1 MASILNW
8 KSRGI
13 KVRPPSGSGSGRGTL
28 STFTSLKF
36 LTILAKKRQRV
47 VFATVS
53 PKHFRFPE
61 NNDGS
66 KIGWKDLE
74 KYIGYRALKSS
85 GIWKY
90 FVAEIRQVSVGSGM
104 ILYQT
109 TSSHLE
115 GEKHIFHAF
124 WFWQHKQRERE
135 SIRCKSFPFKQLGN
149 FYRKVLGGEWRVSN
163 KLQ

>member
-74 KYIGYRALKSS
+74 NILDTESWKVPAFGYTLWQKFGKFRKVPVWFCTKRHLAIWREKNTFSMLSDFGNTSKERERALDANPFPSS
-85 GIWKY
+85 
-90 FVAEIRQVSVGSGM
+90 
-104 ILYQT
+104 
-109 TSSHLE
+109 
-115 GEKHIFHAF
+115 
-124 WFWQHKQRERE
+124 
-135 SIRCKSFPFKQLGN
+135 N
-149 FYRKVLGGEWRVSN
+149 
-163 KLQ
+163 